1 MDTYQLL
8 EHAKFSDAPTGNAT
22 ALHKSK
28 YGRVIVFALRDGQ
41 ALSEHAAPAPVN
53 VVVIQGRAIFTGREG
68 VDVAVV
74 APALL
79 TMSPGENHSVRADG
93 EDLVFA
99 VVMGNATPADEDT
112 DPGLSDK
119 PTAKLRNVSN
129 EPTTDPIGE

>member
-1 MDTYQLL
+1 MDAFQLL
-8 EHAKFSDAPTGNAT
+8 EHAKFSVAPTGNAT
-22 ALHKSK
+22 AIHKSK

-41 ALSEHAAPAPVN
+41 ALSEHKAPAPVN
-53 VVVIQGRAIFTGREG
+53 VVIIQGRAIFTGREG
-68 VDVAVV
+68 VDVPVA

-99 VVMGNATPADEDT
+99 VFMGNATPADAEDES
-112 DPGLSDK
+112 PDK
-119 PTAKLRNVSN
+119 TTAKLRNVSN